1 MIYDVEIYVIVFCDV
16 IWFNLVRLMEV
27 FFVL

>member
-16 IWFNLVRLMEV
+16 IWFNLVCLMEV